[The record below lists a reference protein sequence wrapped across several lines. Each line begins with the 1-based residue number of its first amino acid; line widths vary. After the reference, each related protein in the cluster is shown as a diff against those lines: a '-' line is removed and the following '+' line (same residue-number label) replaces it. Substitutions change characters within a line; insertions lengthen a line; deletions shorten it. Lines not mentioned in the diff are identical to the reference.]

1 MGRARTQAGWL
12 SSWEAPTSKPTVL
25 HSVSELLL
33 LNIWWLLKIGLRKW
47 NFFSVK
53 EFFFADFGFKID
65 VKMNFRIITKN
76 HAADSEIGCL
86 LKIDFRAV
94 WTHESNPTAW
104 ELTKIRFLWLFF
116 QRSKVAHAVLEYKEF
131 VIESG
136 IRTIDEEK
144 MQYFLDR
151 FYMSRIAIRVLIN
164 QHGNF
169 LPARKN

>member
-1 MGRARTQAGWL
+1 M
-12 SSWEAPTSKPTVL
+12 
-25 HSVSELLL
+25 
-33 LNIWWLLKIGLRKW
+33 
-47 NFFSVK
+47 
-53 EFFFADFGFKID
+53 
-65 VKMNFRIITKN
+65 
-76 HAADSEIGCL
+76 
-86 LKIDFRAV
+86 
-94 WTHESNPTAW
+94 
-104 ELTKIRFLWLFF
+104 IRFLWLFF

-169 LPARKN
+169 LSLRKNKTMLIEKIYLCLLDKIFLQIF